1 MQHGS
6 GFAFTSFER
15 RSFEMMTNAANALLP
30 KVDPRVDEAKPE
42 VRAGSHSARKLV
54 KYGAVSL
61 LAIGAVVAALRVQR
75 APQASRFQFETAK
88 VDQGEIHAK
97 VTANGALSA
106 LVTVNVGSQV
116 SGRVQTLLVDFGSTV
131 KQGEVVATIDPALFQ
146 AATAQAT
153 ANHRAAV
160 AAVERGKAQV
170 LNAEKQFARAA
181 SLHKEGLTTSA
192 ELETAEANL
201 AVARADLDVA
211 RANVNQTAA
220 ARAQADLN
228 LKYTTIVSPIDGIVI
243 SRNVDV
249 GQTVAATLQAPTLFT
264 IARDLTHMQ
273 VDTNIAEAD
282 VGRIRAGMDATF
294 TVDAYPKRAFHGQVR
309 QVRDNAQTIQNVVTY
324 DAVVDVDNSE
334 RLLKPGMT
342 ANVSFTYAN
351 RDAAVRLPN
360 AALRFRPEPAAL
372 TEFMHGRAVPTPTP
386 PDGRLVWRLDSGNA
400 TPVIV
405 QIGVSDGTF
414 TELVS
419 GALKAGDALVV
430 ETTDGAKR

>member
-1 MQHGS
+1 
-6 GFAFTSFER
+6 
-15 RSFEMMTNAANALLP
+15 MTTNTANILLP
-30 KVDPRVDEAKPE
+30 GVASTVTAPKSENGRGGRHV
-42 VRAGSHSARKLV
+42 ARRLF
-54 KYGAVSL
+54 KYGVASL
-61 LAIGAVVAALRVQR
+61 LAIGVVVVAVRMQR
-75 APQASRFQFETAK
+75 APQASRFQLDAAK
-88 VDQGEIHAK
+88 VDRGEIHAK

-116 SGRVQTLLVDFGSTV
+116 SGRVQTLLVDYGSTV
-131 KQGEVVATIDPALFQ
+131 KRGEVVATIDPALFQ

-160 AAVERGKAQV
+160 AAVARSKAQV
-170 LNAEKQFARAA
+170 SNAEKQFARAA
-181 SLHKEGLTTSA
+181 SLKREGLTTSA

-211 RANVNQTAA
+211 RANVNQTDA
-220 ARAQADLN
+220 ARAQAELN

-282 VGRIRAGMDATF
+282 VGRIRAGMAATF
-294 TVDAYPKRAFHGQVR
+294 TVDAYPKRTFRGQVR

-351 RDAAVRLPN
+351 RDAVVRIPN
-360 AALRFRPEPAAL
+360 TALRFRPEPAAV
-372 TEFMHGRAVPTPTP
+372 TEFTHGRPVPTPP
-386 PDGRLVWRLDSGNA
+386 APDGRLVWRADSGKVE
-400 TPVIV
+400 PLVV

-419 GALKAGDALVV
+419 GALKPGDRLVV
-430 ETTDGAKR
+430 ETTDGTKRSP

>member
-1 MQHGS
+1 
-6 GFAFTSFER
+6 
-15 RSFEMMTNAANALLP
+15 MTNVADAVLP
-30 KVDPRVDEAKPE
+30 NLGSKVEEPKREE
-42 VRAGSHSARKLV
+42 TRGGRRSARKLL
-54 KYGAVSL
+54 KYGAAAL
-61 LAIGAVVAALRVQR
+61 LAAGVVVVAMRVQR
-75 APQASRFQFETAK
+75 APQTARFQFESTK
-88 VDQGEIHAK
+88 VDRGEIHAK

-116 SGRVQTLLVDFGSTV
+116 SGRVQSLLVDFGSTV
-131 KQGEVVATIDPALFQ
+131 KQGELVATIDPALFR
-146 AATAQAT
+146 AATAQAA
-153 ANHRAAV
+153 ANHRAAI
-160 AAVERGKAQV
+160 ASVERGKAQV
-170 LNAEKQFARAA
+170 VNAEKQFARAE

-192 ELETAEANL
+192 DLETAEANL

-211 RANVNQTAA
+211 RANVNQTSAA
-220 ARAQADLN
+220 SAQAELN

-264 IARDLTHMQ
+264 IAQDLTRMQ

-282 VGRIRAGMDATF
+282 VGRITTGMAATF
-294 TVDAYPKRAFHGQVR
+294 TVDAYPKRVFHGQVR

-351 RDAAVRLPN
+351 RDGVVRIPN
-360 AALRFRPEPAAL
+360 AALRFRPENAAV
-372 TEFMHGRAVPTPTP
+372 TEFTHGRPVPTPTP
-386 PDGRLVWRLDSGNA
+386 PDGRLVWRVAAGNA
-400 TPVIV
+400 EPLVI

-414 TELVS
+414 TELVG
-419 GALKAGDALVV
+419 GALKPGDALVV
-430 ETTDGAKR
+430 ETNDGTKHSP